1 MSFDHDQHQPY
12 HEIGYKIIGKKELYF
27 SKVKAL
33 DAAGGDL
40 NKIYFYQDN
49 DVFDKVDWTTEPKD
63 SMDVLCQK
71 EARRIRNTYDHVAL
85 WYSAGFDSQTIV
97 DAFIK
102 AGLRIDELLV
112 TKKTYLDYHA
122 EYHYIMSQARQIKK
136 IFMPKIKITYEEQT
150 LDHVLQFYKNAK
162 HNWAEY
168 CGHNYFV
175 QKLFRANPNLLP
187 GANKLINNSK
197 SILIEGRDKP
207 RVDLRDGSWYSVLVD
222 DIGAWSI
229 GTNALSF
236 FYSKQTPEIQVK
248 QTHLMINWLET
259 LESINHNM
267 VHTIQS
273 NKASHGIYQQWNL
286 AVGRSML
293 QYSSPDVTE
302 GWINALNG
310 WGIKKYN
317 GKKESEI
324 LKKLLKKNYND
335 IFNIYQSQYDNLIK
349 FHNSAA
355 FKTIRGKEY
364 YVRKQNTK
372 KIISQ

>member
-1 MSFDHDQHQPY
+1 MSFAHDQHQPY
-12 HEIGYKIIGKKELYF
+12 HDVGYKVTGRKKLYF
-27 SKVKAL
+27 SKVKGL

-49 DVFDKVDWTTEPKD
+49 DVFDKIDWTIEPKD

-102 AGLRIDELLV
+102 AGLYIDELIV
-112 TKKTYLDYHA
+112 TKKTWLNYQE
-122 EYHYIMSQARQIKK
+122 EYKYAMGQALQIKK
-136 IFMPKIKITYEEQT
+136 NFMPKIKITYEEQT
-150 LDHVLQFYKNAK
+150 LDHVLQFYRNEKN
-162 HNWAEY
+162 NWLEY
-168 CGHNYFV
+168 HGHNYFI
-175 QKLFRANPNLLP
+175 QKLFRANTNLFPGPNKMV
-187 GANKLINNSK
+187 NDIK

-207 RVDLRDGSWYSVLVD
+207 RVDLRDGSWYSVLTD

-236 FYSKQTPEIQVK
+236 FYSKHTPEIQVK

-259 LESINHNM
+259 LESINHDM
-267 VHTIQS
+267 VHAIQS
-273 NKASHGIYQQWNL
+273 NFVSPDMYQRWNL

-293 QYSSPDVTE
+293 SCLSLDGTA
-302 GWINALNG
+302 GWLNALKG
-310 WGIKKYN
+310 FGTKKAS
-317 GKKESEI
+317 GKIENEN
-324 LKKLLKKNYND
+324 LKNYLKQNHND
-335 IFNIYQSQYDNLIK
+335 VYNIYQSQYDIIRN
-349 FHNSAA
+349 FHNGAV

-372 KIISQ
+372 KIVS